1 MKPFVP
7 TQCNCDDGVQ
17 GIQSV
22 VLVAVTEPHTV
33 TLSHFKT
40 ECDAQQFCKLHG
52 YMTRV
57 HSNTTLRRPA
67 DQMPHQSHTA
77 LLQAASSVSWLSSS
91 ALAQRED

>member
-1 MKPFVP
+1 MKPFVT

-22 VLVAVTEPHTV
+22 VLGPR
-33 TLSHFKT
+33 LPKT
-40 ECDAQQFCKLHG
+40 ECDAQQFCKLHD

-57 HSNTTLRRPA
+57 HSNTTLLRPA

-91 ALAQRED
+91 ALAQHED